1 MPRERAVE
9 VLLRGG
15 GFEQGMSVF
24 ALVHGSC
31 QDAWVWHKVMPLLRA
46 GGHRVVAMDLPLSDS
61 AAGANE
67 YADAVVSALANLDE
81 PPILVGHSMAGMVI
95 PVVASRRPVELL
107 VFLAAAIPKLGRS
120 LFDRFRG
127 EERDMF
133 QPDWPGKDPSRN
145 RQDALDYLFHDCD
158 WTLAEEAI
166 RHLRPQASSRV
177 ATEAPPLEKW
187 PAVPSQSIVCAEDR
201 TFNPRW
207 SRGASRRLLGVE
219 PIEIPGGHC
228 PFLSRPDLLAAELAG
243 LAASEAA

>member
-15 GFEQGMSVF
+15 GFEQSMSVF

-31 QDAWVWHKVMPLLRA
+31 QDAWVWHKVNPLLRSR
-46 GGHRVVAMDLPLSDS
+46 GHKVVTMDLPLTDS
-61 AAGANE
+61 GAGANE
-67 YADAVVSALANLDE
+67 YADAVVSALGNLHE
-81 PPILVGHSMAGMVI
+81 PPIVVGHSMTGMVI
-95 PVVASRRPVELL
+95 PVVASRRPGKLL
-107 VFLAAAIPKLGRS
+107 VFLATAIPKLGWS

-133 QPDWPGKDPSRN
+133 QPHWPGKDPSRN
-145 RQDALDYLFHDCD
+145 RQHARDYLFHDCD
-158 WTLAEEAI
+158 RTHAEEAI
-166 RHLRPQASSRV
+166 THLRPQASSRV
-177 ATEAPPLEKW
+177 AREAPPLEKW
-187 PAVPSQSIVCAEDR
+187 PAVSQSIVSAEDR
-201 TFNPRW
+201 TLNPRR

-243 LAASEAA
+243 LAASEPA

>member
-9 VLLRGG
+9 VLLWGG
-15 GFEQGMSVF
+15 GFEAGMSVF

-31 QDAWVWHKVMPLLRA
+31 QDAWVWHKVAPLLRA
-46 GGHRVVAMDLPLSDS
+46 EGHGVVAMDLPLADPN
-61 AAGANE
+61 AGASE
-67 YADAVVSALANLDE
+67 YADTLARALANLEE

-107 VFLAAAIPKLGRS
+107 VFLAAAIPKLGKS
-120 LFDRFRG
+120 LLDRFHG

-145 RQDALDYLFHDCD
+145 RQHALDYLLHDCD
-158 WTLAEEAI
+158 GTLAEEAI
-166 RHLRPQASSRV
+166 RHLHTQASSRV
-177 ATEAPPLEKW
+177 ATELPPLEKW

-201 TFNPRW
+201 TLNPAW

-219 PIEIPGGHC
+219 AIEIPGGHC
-228 PFLSRPDLLAAELAG
+228 PFLSRPDLLAAS
-243 LAASEAA
+243 LAALAAWEPA

>member
-9 VLLRGG
+9 VLLWGG
-15 GFEQGMSVF
+15 GFEAGMSVF

-31 QDAWVWHKVMPLLRA
+31 QDAWVWHKVTPLLRA
-46 GGHRVVAMDLPLSDS
+46 EGHGVVVMDLPLSDPH
-61 AAGANE
+61 AGASE
-67 YADAVVSALANLDE
+67 YADTLRRALANLEE

-107 VFLAAAIPKLGRS
+107 VFVAAAIPKLGKS
-120 LFDRFRG
+120 LLDRFHG

-145 RQDALDYLFHDCD
+145 RHHALDYLFHDCD
-158 WTLAEEAI
+158 RALAEEAI
-166 RHLRPQASSRV
+166 THLRPQASSRV

-201 TFNPRW
+201 TLNPRW

-243 LAASEAA
+243 LAASEPA